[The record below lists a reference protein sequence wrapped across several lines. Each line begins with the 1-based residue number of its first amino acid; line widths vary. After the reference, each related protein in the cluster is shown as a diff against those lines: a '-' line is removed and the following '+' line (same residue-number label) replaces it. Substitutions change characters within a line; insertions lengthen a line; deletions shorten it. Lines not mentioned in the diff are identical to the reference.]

1 VSNLPLSLHPLL
13 KHKATFFKH
22 GTGVTTKRN
31 LKLISLL
38 LASKENVITFAPA
51 FETQSDVL

>member
-1 VSNLPLSLHPLL
+1 MPLSLHPLL